1 MAEKHFPASLF
12 FFYTNQQFHSL
23 SCGGQFW
30 YGVLMTVMASQA
42 QYSRGTMI
50 DCNSIVIR
58 SYIFAVCIVS
68 FFILYFTMQTNY
80 VHC

>member
-42 QYSRGTMI
+42 KYSRGTMI
-50 DCNSIVIR
+50 GCNSIVIG
-58 SYIFAVCIVS
+58 SYIFAVQS
-68 FFILYFTMQTNY
+68 LSRSRMLLIL
-80 VHC
+80 C